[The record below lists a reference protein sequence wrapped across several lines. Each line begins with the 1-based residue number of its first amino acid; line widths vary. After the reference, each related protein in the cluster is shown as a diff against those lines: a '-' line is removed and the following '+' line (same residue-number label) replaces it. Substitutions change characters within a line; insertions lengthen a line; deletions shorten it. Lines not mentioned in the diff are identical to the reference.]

1 MTSKMRRRPCQAWLS
16 SQEPLA
22 VVDGIL
28 STEHSR
34 WVLFHPHTAEC
45 PKEGVQLSLK
55 ESELPWDPKTLLL
68 GSLSSWTERLSIEGR
83 DSLF

>member
-1 MTSKMRRRPCQAWLS
+1 MPGL
-16 SQEPLA
+16 
-22 VVDGIL
+22 VVLPRALGGGGRDIL
-28 STEHSR
+28 SEHSR

-68 GSLSSWTERLSIEGR
+68 GNLSSWTERLSIQGR